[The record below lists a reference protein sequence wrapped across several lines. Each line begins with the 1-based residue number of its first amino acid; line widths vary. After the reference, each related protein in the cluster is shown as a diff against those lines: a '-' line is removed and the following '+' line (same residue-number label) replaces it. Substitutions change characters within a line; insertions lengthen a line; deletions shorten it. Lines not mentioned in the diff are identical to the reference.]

1 MTDNSLDYTFEA
13 LDHAAFAA
21 EHGLRTN
28 QYDRVYH
35 PGKSLEYDQKVAIA
49 LDIVDAKVE
58 AQMLGREN
66 INISALARKCKVE
79 RKTIRKIESEL
90 NEHGCVLSSSDISAN
105 KTVQRGA
112 GSKSLSSLDV
122 FILFLLQLYHHDASM
137 SCTLVGCCM
146 EIFWF
151 LIMPPYTTVE

>member
-1 MTDNSLDYTFEA
+1 MPQPRSRFRSA
-13 LDHAAFAA
+13 
-21 EHGLRTN
+21 
-28 QYDRVYH
+28 
-35 PGKSLEYDQKVAIA
+35 KSSDLLLLFYWSNLALEYDQNVAIA

-90 NEHGCVLSSSDISAN
+90 NEHGCVLSPSDIFAN

-122 FILFLLQLYHHDASM
+122 FILLQLYHHDASM
-137 SCTLVGCCM
+137 SCKN
-146 EIFWF
+146 
-151 LIMPPYTTVE
+151 